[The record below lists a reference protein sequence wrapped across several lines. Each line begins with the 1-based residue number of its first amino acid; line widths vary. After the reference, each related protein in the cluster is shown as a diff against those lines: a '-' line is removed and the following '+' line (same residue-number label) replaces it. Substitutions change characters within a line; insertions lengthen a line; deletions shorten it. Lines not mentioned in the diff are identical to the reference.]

1 MFDKSDQNNYQRQ
14 VLVDNRTY
22 NVMSVRKGGM
32 GKVWL
37 LEQAFDDSFDPVYR
51 HRIAVKTFDYMKD
64 EKSIEQEL
72 NIWISLEHPNVL
84 SLKKIGR
91 LNYRLAAIMPLLDGN
106 LEDVMA
112 KCAQF
117 REKHTAIV
125 LEAIVNGL
133 DFAWSKHK
141 ILHLD
146 LKPSNVMVEGKE
158 TLQIKVGDW
167 GISRLAKETSR
178 SNEIKH
184 SGLDMANNLTVCG
197 AGTPLYMA
205 PERFTGCWSLSPA
218 IDIYSLGILAIQ
230 LSTGKLPFNQ
240 DKMDLQLEIRSQK
253 YFENAIQILSG
264 HSDVFRHFC
273 LDCIN
278 PISNKRLSSYKEVFS
293 RLNLIKRKGLS

>member
-1 MFDKSDQNNYQRQ
+1 MFDKSDQNHQRQ

-51 HRIAVKTFDYMKD
+51 RRIAVKTFEYMKD

-72 NIWISLEHPNVL
+72 NIWISLEHPNIL

-106 LEDVMA
+106 LDDVMA
-112 KCAQF
+112 KCKQLS
-117 REKHTAIV
+117 EKYTSII
-125 LEAIVNGL
+125 LEEIVNGL
-133 DFAWSKHK
+133 DFAWSNYK

-146 LKPSNVMVEGKE
+146 LKPSNVMVEGKD

-178 SNEIKH
+178 SIEIKH
-184 SGLDMANNLTVCG
+184 SGLDMANNLTVYG

-205 PERFTGCWSLSPA
+205 PERFTA
-218 IDIYSLGILAIQ
+218 Q
-230 LSTGKLPFNQ
+230 LSHLP
-240 DKMDLQLEIRSQK
+240 I
-253 YFENAIQILSG
+253 
-264 HSDVFRHFC
+264 
-273 LDCIN
+273 
-278 PISNKRLSSYKEVFS
+278 
-293 RLNLIKRKGLS
+293 